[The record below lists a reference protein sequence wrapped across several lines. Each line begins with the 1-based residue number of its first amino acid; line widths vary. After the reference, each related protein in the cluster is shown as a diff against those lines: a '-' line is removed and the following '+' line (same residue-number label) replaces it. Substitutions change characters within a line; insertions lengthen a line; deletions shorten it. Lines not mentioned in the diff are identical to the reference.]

1 VLSQIQA
8 SENHCLSPLESP
20 RIPLPPH
27 KVERSSFTY
36 PSPRD
41 RPQSAEKTRWL
52 ARVNLLGQGDS
63 PGKGQGVCQGH
74 KGELIDKMSQ
84 DDDEAIKLGFG
95 REKYIHIEYLEWMGE
110 DLLSCDIDEGELKC
124 GQCERIIG
132 TWNWNPHPKHT
143 LYGQLEPP
151 LIRVHKNVVQ
161 EVDVPLDS
169 TPASTPRVPEE
180 EEH

>member
-1 VLSQIQA
+1 M
-8 SENHCLSPLESP
+8 SPLESP
-20 RIPLPPH
+20 RIPLPPDRS
-27 KVERSSFTY
+27 ERVSFTY

-41 RPQSAEKTRWL
+41 RPPSAEKRRWL
-52 ARVNLLGQGDS
+52 ARVNLLSQSKEGSG
-63 PGKGQGVCQGH
+63 CQSQLGSTCS
-74 KGELIDKMSQ
+74 EAERIDKMSQ

-110 DLLSCDIDEGELKC
+110 DLLTSDIDEGELKC
-124 GQCERIIG
+124 GHCARVIG

-161 EVDVPLDS
+161 EIDVPLDV
-169 TPASTPRVPEE
+169 TPANTPRLPEDSS
-180 EEH
+180 